1 MAEKNSDKRVALYLR
16 IYCSSEQLQRPSCNP
31 RPNFGE
37 VICHPTNDNG
47 KKGLRR
53 EKEGRKE
60 GRGAAACA
68 VKTFSSA
75 SQREAAR
82 RPQTAQCVLAR
93 VRLRAKMSQGRG
105 TEGISIELAFILEGS
120 AVIVTAVRVSI
131 GYSDG
136 FFQPQNGKM
145 SMTVET

>member
-1 MAEKNSDKRVALYLR
+1 MSLQPTVTISGDFQCREVLFWDLRTVTVDDCHCSRRQYNRSPLCNYLCMAEKNSDKRVALYLR

-60 GRGAAACA
+60 G
-68 VKTFSSA
+68 
-75 SQREAAR
+75 AR
-82 RPQTAQCVLAR
+82 RRAR
-93 VRLRAKMSQGRG
+93 SKLSHLHLSGKRHGAHRQHS
-105 TEGISIELAFILEGS
+105 
-120 AVIVTAVRVSI
+120 VS
-131 GYSDG
+131 
-136 FFQPQNGKM
+136 
-145 SMTVET
+145 